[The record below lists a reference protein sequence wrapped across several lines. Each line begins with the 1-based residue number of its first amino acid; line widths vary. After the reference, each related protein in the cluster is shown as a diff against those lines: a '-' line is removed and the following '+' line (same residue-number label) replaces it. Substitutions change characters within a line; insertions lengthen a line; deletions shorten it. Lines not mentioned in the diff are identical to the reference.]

1 MALSTNHLYGVT
13 DAESKE
19 RRQGRQLSLYHRRQ
33 GSSKESQSQEKEAK
47 EVMAR
52 KSAAAQVDEEL
63 LELYYRASAATRN
76 GDLEEAADAVLQA
89 TCYQGIVN
97 GNTKALELFM
107 VGSGVIQGIQQ
118 RQRAARNMAA
128 SAVKLLGDGSELSEE
143 EKPVDYEKALRES
156 GKE

>member
-1 MALSTNHLYGVT
+1 MT
-13 DAESKE
+13 
-19 RRQGRQLSLYHRRQ
+19 
-33 GSSKESQSQEKEAK
+33 
-47 EVMAR
+47 R

-63 LELYYRASAATRN
+63 LELYHRTSAATRN

-89 TCYQGIVN
+89 TCYHGIVN
-97 GNTKALELFM
+97 GNIKALELFM

-118 RQRAARNMAA
+118 RQRAARSMAA
-128 SAVKLLGDGSELSEE
+128 SAVKLLGDGSDLSEE